1 MGIIDVR
8 KVFRMTVEMAKYE
21 IGEGAAHNTVRFFM
35 RPKDESDLSLKEVE
49 ARDVIVNGYLEL
61 GGQVGST
68 IDPFKAAES
77 ILADHYGYAKMVEAC
92 YTWKPRVRY

>member
-21 IGEGAAHNTVRFFM
+21 IGEGATRSTIRFFM
-35 RPKDESDLSLKEVE
+35 RPKDEIGLSLKEAE
-49 ARDVIVNGYLEL
+49 ARDVIVDGYLKL
-61 GGQVGST
+61 GGRVGST